1 MKRKLLTTIIL
12 GITITSMFI
21 SCGNSTKDK
30 DKKERKKVETSSISA
45 EKSTKAPPRR
55 AQCGTSQTL

>member
-30 DKKERKKVETSSISA
+30 DKKERKKVETSSTSA
-45 EKSTKAPPRR
+45 
-55 AQCGTSQTL
+55 